1 MKVRAATA
9 GDTAALQA
17 IYAHHVEHGFGTF
30 EETPPSVEEMGARRE
45 AVEALGLPYLVAED
59 EGGRVIGF
67 AYAGL
72 FRTRSAYRFT
82 CEDSVYVAP
91 DAMGRGVGK
100 ALLAAVIEG
109 ARAAGYKQLVAVI
122 GDSLNGGSIGLH
134 GALGFRPMGSLQRV
148 GFKRGRWLDVVMMQ
162 LELAPTE

>member
-1 MKVRAATA
+1 MKVRPANPADAAA
-9 GDTAALQA
+9 IQA

-30 EETPPSVEEMGARRE
+30 EETPPTINEMTARRE

-59 EGGRVIGF
+59 DAGRVIGF

-82 CEDSVYVAP
+82 CEDSVYVAQGET
-91 DAMGRGVGK
+91 GRGIGK
-100 ALLAAVIEG
+100 TLLAAVIE
-109 ARAAGYKQLVAVI
+109 ACRAAGYRQLVAVI
-122 GDSLNGGSIGLH
+122 GDSLNGGSIGVH
-134 GALGFRPMGSLQRV
+134 KALGFRPMGSLEKV

-162 LELAPTE
+162 FALDGD

>member
-1 MKVRAATA
+1 MKVRPAKPA
-9 GDTAALQA
+9 DTAAIQA

-30 EETPPSVEEMGARRE
+30 EETPPTIDEMTARRE

-59 EGGRVIGF
+59 DAGRVIGF

-82 CEDSVYVAP
+82 CEDSVYVAEGET
-91 DAMGRGVGK
+91 GRGIGK
-100 ALLAAVIEG
+100 TLLAAVIE
-109 ARAAGYKQLVAVI
+109 ACRAAGYRQLVAVI
-122 GDSLNGGSIGLH
+122 GDSLNGGSIGVH
-134 GALGFRPMGSLQRV
+134 KALGFRPMGSLEKV

-162 LELAPTE
+162 FALDGD

>member
-1 MKVRAATA
+1 MKVRTAAA

-30 EETPPSVEEMGARRE
+30 EEVAPGLDEMAARRE

-59 EGGRVIGF
+59 DAARVIGF

-82 CEDSVYVAP
+82 AEDSVYVAP
-91 DAMGRGVGK
+91 DATGKGVGK

-122 GDSLNGGSIGLH
+122 GDSQNGGSIGVH
-134 GALGFRPMGSLQRV
+134 RALGFKPMGSLEKV

-162 LELAPTE
+162 LELTPAE

>member
-1 MKVRAATA
+1 MIVRPATA
-9 GDTAALQA
+9 RDTTALHA

-30 EETPPSVEEMGARRE
+30 EETPPSRDEMAARRE

-59 EGGRVIGF
+59 DAGRVVGF

-91 DAMGRGVGK
+91 DLQARGVGK
-100 ALLAAVIEG
+100 ALLAAVIG
-109 ARAAGYKQLVAVI
+109 DCRAAGYKQLVAVI
-122 GDSLNGGSIGLH
+122 GDSLYGGSIGLH
-134 GALGFRPMGSLQRV
+134 RALGFRPMGSLEKV

-162 LELAPTE
+162 LELAPAE

>member
-1 MKVRAATA
+1 MKVRAAA
-9 GDTAALQA
+9 AADTAALQA
-17 IYAHHVEHGFGTF
+17 IYAHHVEQGFGTF
-30 EETPPSVEEMGARRE
+30 EETPPSLDEMDARRQ

-59 EGGRVIGF
+59 DAGRVIGF

-91 DAMGRGVGK
+91 DATGQGVGK
-100 ALLAAVIEG
+100 TLLAAVIEG

-122 GDSLNGGSIGLH
+122 GDSRNGGSIGLH
-134 GALGFRPMGSLQRV
+134 RALGFKPMGSLEKV

-162 LELAPTE
+162 LPLGDG

>member
-1 MKVRAATA
+1 MIVRPATA
-9 GDTAALQA
+9 ADTPAIQA

-30 EETPPSVEEMGARRE
+30 EEVAPGLDEMTARRE
-45 AVEALGLPYLVAED
+45 AVEALGLPYLAAQD
-59 EGGRVIGF
+59 DAGRVIGF

-91 DAMGRGVGK
+91 DVQGQGVGK

-109 ARAAGYKQLVAVI
+109 ARSAGYKQLVAVI

-134 GALGFRPMGSLQRV
+134 TALGFKPMGSLTNV

-162 LELAPTE
+162 LELAP